1 MGKHLASCREKKMN
15 ANKMPET
22 NSPEKAK
29 LFHIVAEGRY
39 LPEYWMHFEVP
50 ADSKLTDLDDFL
62 RKVWVECCGHLSAF
76 TIGGTAY
83 SSEPADFENSDFE
96 DEDSDDEDSDDE
108 DYEDEETEDEDSE
121 DEDEDIDEK
130 DSARAEFD
138 SNVVKA
144 ASLMFS
150 QPKDKSLDA
159 KLCEVLK
166 PGTQFFYEYDFGS
179 TTHLKL
185 KVVTEYQGNVSEQT
199 VQILARNEPPP
210 IVCSSCG
217 KPATQ
222 VCTAC
227 LYSGRGWLCDG
238 CVAEH
243 DCGEDALLPVVNS
256 PRVGVCGYTGR

>member
-1 MGKHLASCREKKMN
+1 MN

-29 LFHIVAEGRY
+29 LFHITAEGRY
-39 LPEYWMHFEVP
+39 LPDYWMHLEVP
-50 ADSKLTDLDDFL
+50 AEATLTDLDGFL

-76 TIGGTAY
+76 TIGGTTY

-96 DEDSDDEDSDDE
+96 DDDSAGEDSEDDEDEDMDDEDSEDEDSDDE
-108 DYEDEETEDEDSE
+108 DEDS
-121 DEDEDIDEK
+121 DEK
-130 DSARAEFD
+130 DSAQAGFD
-138 SNVVKA
+138 SNILKA

-166 PGTQFFYEYDFGS
+166 PGTQFFHEYDFGS

-185 KVVTEYQGNVSEQT
+185 KVLSEYQGDVSRKT
-199 VQILARNEPPP
+199 VQILARNEPLP

-217 KPATQ
+217 KPATK

-227 LYSGRGWLCDG
+227 LYSGEGWLCDG
-238 CVAEH
+238 CAAEH
-243 DCGEDALLPVVNS
+243 DCGDDAFLPVVNS
-256 PRVGVCGYTGR
+256 PRVGVCGYTGH